1 MFGYYFLKLFYVFKN
16 KENKENRENKFGFSV
31 FF

>member
-1 MFGYYFLKLFYVFKN
+1 MFGYCFLKLFYVFKN
-16 KENKENRENKFGFSV
+16 NENKENRENTFGFSV

>member
-1 MFGYYFLKLFYVFKN
+1 MFGYCFLKLFYVFKN
-16 KENKENRENKFGFSV
+16 KENKENRENTFGFSV